1 MQLSKEAIEE
11 FKQIYK
17 EEFGEEISDQE
28 TQEQGSRLIALF
40 KTLWQIEYKYR
51 LRQEYYQ
58 RLLSVF
64 LKIIQDKG

>member
-17 EEFGEEISDQE
+17 EEFGEEISNQE
-28 TQEQGSRLIALF
+28 AYEQGIRLITLF
-40 KTLWQIEYKYR
+40 KIFCQIEYKYR